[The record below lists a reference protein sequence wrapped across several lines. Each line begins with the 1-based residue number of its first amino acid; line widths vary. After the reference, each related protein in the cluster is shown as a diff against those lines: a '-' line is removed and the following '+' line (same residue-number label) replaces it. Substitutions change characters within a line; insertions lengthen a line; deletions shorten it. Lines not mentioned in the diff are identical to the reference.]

1 MKVSIKIRKPPLLMN
16 KGESLTKKV
25 KRYSCL
31 FDKGQKAYKQRDV
44 VKRTL

>member
-1 MKVSIKIRKPPLLMN
+1 MKVSLKIRKSPLLMN

-25 KRYSCL
+25 KKYSCL
-31 FDKGQKAYKQRDV
+31 FDKGQKSYKERDA